1 MQLSSTFSIS
11 CWYYWHSVSYLVQK
25 LVLMFAVHIT
35 QHSSIGTRYLN
46 SRTVVAPFASRG
58 SEFHLSA
65 TLWLKKFLRSSNLEF
80 SRTIWC
86 PPSVARVRPTGVWWN
101 HLALSTSSI
110 SFKILKA
117 CTRSWPCLLQCLHS
131 QHSEAILIGD
141 SSQACDLLHH
151 FSLHGLEQVNLS
163 PLPWGPRLDCKFEVW
178 PHIRLYILGSTV
190 LSR

>member
-1 MQLSSTFSIS
+1 MILIFCPSNFAIV
-11 CWYYWHSVSYLVQK
+11 WYRTGTNAICSASYSK
-25 LVLMFAVHIT
+25 FFT
-35 QHSSIGTRYLN
+35 WYLN

-65 TLWLKKFLRSSNLEF
+65 TLWLKFLRSSNLEF
-80 SRTIWC
+80 YRTMWC
-86 PPSVARVRPTGVWWN
+86 LPSAACGRPTGVWWN
-101 HLALSTSSI
+101 HLVLSTSSI